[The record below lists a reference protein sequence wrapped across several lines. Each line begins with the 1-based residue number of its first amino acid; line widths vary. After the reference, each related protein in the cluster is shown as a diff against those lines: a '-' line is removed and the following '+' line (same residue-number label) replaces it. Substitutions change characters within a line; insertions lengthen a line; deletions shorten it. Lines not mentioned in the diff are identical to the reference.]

1 MSIDEEKLIPD
12 EDDENVGVQPLKK
25 KKEKKR
31 KTKEERKADRKVVFW
46 VFVILMAITGLF
58 YLYPVILGGSPRI
71 KPTPSNSPVRNNDKN
86 VMPEW
91 KGYTEVSF

>member
-12 EDDENVGVQPLKK
+12 EDDENVGMQPQKK

-31 KTKEERKADRKVVFW
+31 KSKEERKADRKVVFW
-46 VFVILMAITGLF
+46 FFVILIVITGLF

-71 KPTPSNSPVRNNDKN
+71 KNPKVGDPVNEADNKIL
-86 VMPEW
+86 PEW
-91 KGYTEVSF
+91 KGYTEVKF